1 MKEKTGKIQMKWN
14 LVNPL
19 PNVSENFWVVSKRAE
34 TNCQPELKSATN
46 SSKIAVAQS
55 SLFQTCERKD
65 TQFAAPQKL
74 LATTTTTKKVSSF
87 WAFDVIKEKLNC
99 LSPFGSSIW
108 SFFLREG
115 YDIKRKQQVFL
126 IIFIHSFAW
135 QTLFF
140 SLFRMARQ
148 WSWSESQTD
157 SISETPIKIIEFC
170 FCSMSIAFFNH
181 VFCWIESKKQSQS
194 TKSYAQYFLE
204 KSRKIRMR
212 HFCGIFQQDL
222 GRENCRSKCQCDLQL
237 WYL

>member
-55 SLFQTCERKD
+55 SWFQTCERKD
-65 TQFAAPQKL
+65 TICSPTKTLGHNYYQKSIIFL
-74 LATTTTTKKVSSF
+74 SVWCNKRKIELSF
-87 WAFDVIKEKLNC
+87 SLWLQHLI
-99 LSPFGSSIW
+99 
-108 SFFLREG
+108 FFLGEG
-115 YDIKRKQQVFL
+115 YDIKKKQQVFL

-181 VFCWIESKKQSQS
+181 VFLLNWI
-194 TKSYAQYFLE
+194 
-204 KSRKIRMR
+204 
-212 HFCGIFQQDL
+212 
-222 GRENCRSKCQCDLQL
+222 
-237 WYL
+237 

>member
-55 SLFQTCERKD
+55 SWFQTCERKD
-65 TQFAAPQKL
+65 TICSPTKTLGHNYYYQK
-74 LATTTTTKKVSSF
+74 SIIF
-87 WAFDVIKEKLNC
+87 
-99 LSPFGSSIW
+99 LSVW
-108 SFFLREG
+108 CN
-115 YDIKRKQQVFL
+115 KRKIELSFSLWLQHLIFFFWGGLRHQEKAEKFL
-126 IIFIHSFAW
+126 IIFIHSFAG

-170 FCSMSIAFFNH
+170 FCSMSIAFSTTF
-181 VFCWIESKKQSQS
+181 FCWIESKKQSQS
-194 TKSYAQYFLE
+194 TKIYAQYFLE